1 MKNLQKRAN
10 SPISLFYCLKLNKFI
25 YATSLFAVVL
35 GIFLLPK
42 MAFMASIT
50 PDRIISLTNDER
62 TAAGLNTLTMN
73 DQLTGAAEA
82 KAQVIIASQ
91 TFDHTINGRKF
102 SGWIRAAGYQYEM
115 VGENLAIDF
124 ASSEGVVRAWM
135 NSPEHRANLLEN
147 SYADIGVG
155 IAEGKF
161 QGENTIVVAE
171 LFGDPLYKNPPIPEN
186 ISRLHERF
194 LPWNN
199 SAPANYLSFYDGLLE
214 KLSLLSVRQVA
225 MF

>member
-1 MKNLQKRAN
+1 MTSGLQ
-10 SPISLFYCLKLNKFI
+10 PPEY
-25 YATSLFAVVL
+25 
-35 GIFLLPK
+35 
-42 MAFMASIT
+42 
-50 PDRIISLTNDER
+50 PDYER
-62 TAAGLNTLTMN
+62 SAHWRRRSQGAGNHRQPN
-73 DQLTGAAEA
+73 
-82 KAQVIIASQ
+82 
-91 TFDHTINGRKF
+91 FDHTINGRKF

-199 SAPANYLSFYDGLLE
+199 SAPANYYLFTT
-214 KLSLLSVRQVA
+214 A
-225 MF
+225 F